1 MEAEAEAEAT
11 LKQRL
16 AELERR
22 EKEVAK
28 AEQDLEWNRTNHYVI
43 ARDLEEQLATF
54 EHQVLEVREKSE
66 RLEAELRQLEGE
78 RREVEAERARLERD
92 RLQVEADRH
101 FLRVQRAHLCDR
113 FEEVLARV
121 ARAAAI

>member
-1 MEAEAEAEAT
+1 M
-11 LKQRL
+11 KQRV

-22 EKEVAK
+22 EKEVAQ
-28 AEQDLEWNRTNHYVI
+28 AERDLEWNRTNHCVI
-43 ARDLEEQLATF
+43 ARDLEEQLAKF

-66 RLEAELRQLEGE
+66 RLEAELRQLESE

-101 FLRVQRAHLCDR
+101 FLRVQRAQLCDR
-113 FEEVLARV
+113 FEEVLTRV